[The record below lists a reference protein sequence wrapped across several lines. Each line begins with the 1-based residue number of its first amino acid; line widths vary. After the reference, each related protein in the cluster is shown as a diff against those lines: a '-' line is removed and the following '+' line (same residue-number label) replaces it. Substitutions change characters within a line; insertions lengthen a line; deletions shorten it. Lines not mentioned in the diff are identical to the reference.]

1 MINYAVVLAIAA
13 ALAAAPI
20 HAAASG
26 EVTIENPELVDAT
39 GTPITD
45 RINANQKFYIAT
57 NIYSESAVDQNFV
70 YIVQVVDEDGTAVLL
85 EWFGGEIARDQ
96 RLNIAVSWTPSSP
109 GTYTAEVFLWD
120 SLHDQNAL
128 DSNKTV
134 TISIN

>member
-1 MINYAVVLAIAA
+1 MTNYAVVLAIAA

-26 EVTIENPELVDAT
+26 EVTIENPALVDAT

-45 RINANQKFYIAT
+45 RINVNQKFYIAT
-57 NIYSESAVDQNFV
+57 NIYSESADDQNFV
-70 YIVQVVDEDGTAVLL
+70 YIVQVVDEDGTIVLL

-96 RLNIAVSWTPSSP
+96 RLNIAVSWAPSSP

-134 TISIN
+134 TLSIS